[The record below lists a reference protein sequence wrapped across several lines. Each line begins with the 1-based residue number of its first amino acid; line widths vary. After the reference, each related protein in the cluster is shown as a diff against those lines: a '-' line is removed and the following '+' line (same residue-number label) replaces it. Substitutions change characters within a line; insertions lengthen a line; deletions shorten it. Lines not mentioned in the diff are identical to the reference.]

1 MTVVNSSLMHYNAR
15 VHQMPAA
22 AVVLAGGTSLH
33 LRDPVAEGAGPGI
46 TITGGGIEA
55 EVGVVT

>member
-1 MTVVNSSLMHYNAR
+1 MLV
-15 VHQMPAA
+15 
-22 AVVLAGGTSLH
+22 AVVVQAGDTSLH
-33 LRDPVAEGAGPGI
+33 LQDPGAEGADPGI

>member
-15 VHQMPAA
+15 VRQMPAA
-22 AVVLAGGTSLH
+22 AVVLVGDTSLH
-33 LRDPVAEGAGPGI
+33 LRDRGAEGADPGI

>member
-1 MTVVNSSLMHYNAR
+1 MHYNAR
-15 VHQMPAA
+15 VRQMPAA
-22 AVVLAGGTSLH
+22 AVVLAGDTSLH
-33 LRDPVAEGAGPGI
+33 RRDPGAEGADPGI